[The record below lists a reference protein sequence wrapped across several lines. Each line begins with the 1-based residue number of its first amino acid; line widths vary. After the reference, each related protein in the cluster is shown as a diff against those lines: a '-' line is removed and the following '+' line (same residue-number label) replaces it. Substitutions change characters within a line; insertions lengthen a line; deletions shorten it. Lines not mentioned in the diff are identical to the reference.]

1 MKYFLTETINDFYF
15 HGSDITLNSYFIVK
29 LQNTQTNEYS
39 YFTGTDISSGTTN
52 YNLFKVYITTG
63 ATYNTLTASTIN
75 LTPGTYNYE
84 ILDAYSNDIQE
95 LTLLT
100 GSTIEYG
107 IINISDGEDNWAN
120 EFNVF
125 LPFSGISIMVWD

>member
-84 ILDAYSNDIQE
+84 ILDAYSNNIQE

-107 IINISDGEDNWAN
+107 IINISNGEDNWNN
-120 EFNVF
+120 EFNYF
-125 LPFSGISIMVWD
+125 LPMSGQTLIVWD